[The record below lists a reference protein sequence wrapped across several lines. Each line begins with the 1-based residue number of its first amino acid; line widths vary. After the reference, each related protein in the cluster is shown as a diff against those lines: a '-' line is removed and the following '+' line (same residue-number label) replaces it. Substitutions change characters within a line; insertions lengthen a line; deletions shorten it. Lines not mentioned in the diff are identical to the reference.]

1 MDIDNPSTSGRG
13 ERKEGTAFRAP
24 VVDLADSDS
33 EPEPMSP
40 SSPAFEA
47 GLKEMQAT
55 LAGRARDESRESAGT
70 ERSGSSP
77 ESAEGETGKSAGEEC
92 QRSGNAENG
101 PSSSGSVERGSGEG
115 PRGQVAGEGCKRVPA
130 LSEEEVRQREEQ
142 YQQDVNTLENV
153 FDKAGAPDRPGE
165 VSLAVCL
172 RLRQDVY
179 IDQLRLIL
187 SSNWARIAPA
197 QLVVSK
203 ARSKTDQGMPS
214 VVYQR
219 FHGS

>member
-1 MDIDNPSTSGRG
+1 MDDHPVLNFQCMPSSSSWKPLVPPCRDRLRKLLLALKQGTSLEDPATGNPMDIDNPSTSGTG
-13 ERKEGTAFRAP
+13 ERKEATAFRAP

-55 LAGRARDESRESAGT
+55 LAGRAKDESHANAGT
-70 ERSGSSP
+70 GRSGSFA
-77 ESAEGETGKSAGEEC
+77 ESADGETGKSREEES

-101 PSSSGSVERGSGEG
+101 PSSSSGEG
-115 PRGQVAGEGCKRVPA
+115 PRGRAAGEGGPA

-165 VSLAVCL
+165 VSLAVSP
-172 RLRQDVY
+172 RLR
-179 IDQLRLIL
+179 
-187 SSNWARIAPA
+187 
-197 QLVVSK
+197 
-203 ARSKTDQGMPS
+203 
-214 VVYQR
+214 
-219 FHGS
+219 

>member
-1 MDIDNPSTSGRG
+1 MPPCRDRLRKLLLALKQGTSLEDPATGIPMDIDNPSTSGTG
-13 ERKEGTAFRAP
+13 DRKEGTAFRAP

-55 LAGRARDESRESAGT
+55 LAGRARDESHANAGT
-70 ERSGSSP
+70 ERSESFA
-77 ESAEGETGKSAGEEC
+77 ESADGETGKSREEER

-101 PSSSGSVERGSGEG
+101 PSSSSGEG
-115 PRGQVAGEGCKRVPA
+115 PRGRAAGEGCKRGPA

-165 VSLAVCL
+165 VSLAVCP
-172 RLRQDVY
+172 RLR
-179 IDQLRLIL
+179 
-187 SSNWARIAPA
+187 
-197 QLVVSK
+197 
-203 ARSKTDQGMPS
+203 
-214 VVYQR
+214 
-219 FHGS
+219 